1 MDGCSDRAIG
11 RAVRNHLRVLLF
23 VVVGIGML
31 GLRAD
36 VAAGHQAET
45 TAPAGAPHEDA
56 YRQAL
61 TLLQEEADP
70 EAAIALLQP
79 IVATRPLYRQA
90 NEGSVAFW
98 LAEAYARA
106 GYERQAFVMRRM
118 GARAALQSNTID
130 WWLVDAFVR
139 DVFQGQHLNEYLYAS
154 ELYMR
159 ALHEVPADGPER
171 LMRTITTHLAAAA
184 VLLSDGQRAQTGTKR
199 PTAERLD
206 ERWQAPP
213 ELPAYL
219 AAWWRREDPDLVTTR
234 NERLEEHL
242 QRLAH
247 AWDTYRPEGQLD
259 DRALVFLRLGEPKF
273 TTTVPF
279 DTPQMRERVINALP
293 GVTTFDFRD
302 NEVWSFR
309 HIDRNATYLFAEI
322 DDRYYEVEVL
332 ELLPRQ
338 LRRGFSSSAR
348 GQRESQATV
357 YALYETYK
365 TLSTYAVE
373 YGTRFSD
380 VSNYVFDLDM
390 QRLYGGQTQV
400 VPESPATVAARET
413 SRARTED
420 AWFVQQRERTVPD
433 AESFVL
439 GDIPSWDY
447 ALRSARFLEP
457 DGRTRTEVYWGL
469 DAAGIAQEEDRVER
483 LGLTLEVVADKRLL
497 QSVLVHRAD
506 NYAVEAQERSVQQVD
521 ARRTNGQRTGWV
533 EGTNAVVAATDG
545 DDAPYHVGVQW
556 NGHLLGDVPDPAPLT
571 MESAGPL
578 TSLTQHRI
586 DSLRTLDPSGT
597 TLEMSDLKPLR
608 FDDPTADPATAPPYP
623 YATLGPDTP
632 VAVYFELY
640 HLTVPDGEKARYT
653 IAYELVRREDRGLLA
668 RTFTEATPERS
679 VTTLAQESDRPRTS
693 ELILIDWQDT
703 WEAGTVELTVRVS
716 DEATGA
722 TKERTLRFEISPSS
736 S

>member
-1 MDGCSDRAIG
+1 MDGCSDSGIG
-11 RAVRNHLRVLLF
+11 RLVRKRLRVLLL
-23 VVVGIGML
+23 VVVGIGLL

-36 VAAGHQAET
+36 VAAGHQAQT
-45 TAPAGAPHEDA
+45 VAPADKTHEEA
-56 YRQAL
+56 YREAL
-61 TLLQEEADP
+61 ALLQEGEDP

-118 GARAALQSNTID
+118 GARAALQENEID

-159 ALHEVPADGPER
+159 ALQELPANGPDR

-184 VLLSDGQRAQTGTKR
+184 VLLSDGQRAQTGTER

-206 ERWQAPP
+206 EGWQAPP
-213 ELPAYL
+213 QLPAYL
-219 AAWWRREDPDLVTTR
+219 AAWWRREDPDLITTR

-242 QRLAH
+242 ERLAH

-259 DRALVFLRLGEPKF
+259 DRAFVFLRLGEPKF
-273 TTTVPF
+273 TTAVRF
-279 DTPQMRERVINALP
+279 DTPQMRERVINEIP

-322 DDRYYEVEVL
+322 DKRYYEVEVL
-332 ELLPRQ
+332 ELLPRR

-365 TLSTYAVE
+365 TLSTYSVE

-380 VSNYVFDLDM
+380 VSNYLFDLDM

-439 GDIPSWDY
+439 GDMPEWDY

-469 DAAGIAQEEDRVER
+469 DTAGIAQEKDRVER
-483 LGLTLEVVADKRLL
+483 LGLTPANVADKRLL

-506 NYAVEAQERSVQQVD
+506 NYAVEAQGSSLQQIDV
-521 ARRTNGQRTGWV
+521 RRTNGQRTGWV
-533 EGTNAVVAATDG
+533 EGTDTVVAAIEE
-545 DDAPYHVGVQW
+545 DDAPYHVGLQW
-556 NGHLLGDVPDPAPLT
+556 NGHLLGEVLDPDALT

-586 DSLRTLDPSGT
+586 DSLRTLDASGT

-608 FDDPTADPATAPPYP
+608 FDDPTADPASAPPYP
-623 YATLGPDTP
+623 YATLGPATP

-640 HLTVPDGEKARYT
+640 YLTVPDGGKARYT
-653 IAYELVRREDRGLLA
+653 VAYELVRRNDRGLLA
-668 RTFTEATPERS
+668 RTFTEDIPDRS
-679 VTTLAQESDRPRTS
+679 VTTLSQESTQPRTD

-703 WEAGTVELTVRVS
+703 WEAGTVELTVRVT
-716 DEATGA
+716 DEATGV
-722 TKERTLRFEISPSS
+722 TKERTLQFEISTSS

>member
-1 MDGCSDRAIG
+1 MDGCSDRGIG
-11 RAVRNHLRVLLF
+11 RAVRMRAPVLLLL
-23 VVVGIGML
+23 VLGVGML
-31 GLRAD
+31 GLRPDA
-36 VAAGHQAET
+36 AAGHQAET
-45 TAPAGAPHEDA
+45 AAPTDEPYAEA
-56 YRQAL
+56 YREAL
-61 TLLQEEADP
+61 TVLREGRDP

-79 IVATRPLYRQA
+79 IVATRPLYRQE
-90 NEGSVAFW
+90 NNGSVAYW
-98 LAEAYARA
+98 LAEAYTRA

-118 GARAALQSNTID
+118 GARAALQENDVD

-139 DVFQGQHLNEYLYAS
+139 DVFAGQHLNEYLYAS

-159 ALHEVPADGPER
+159 ALKDIPANGPDR
-171 LMRTITTHLAAAA
+171 LMRTLTTHLAAAA
-184 VLLSDGQRAQTGTKR
+184 VLLSDGQRAQTGTER

-206 ERWQAPP
+206 EGWQPP
-213 ELPAYL
+213 RALPGYL
-219 AAWWRREDPDLVTTR
+219 VGWWRRQDPDLGTAR

-242 QRLAH
+242 QRLAY
-247 AWDTYRPEGQLD
+247 AWNTYRTEGRLD

-279 DTPQMRERVINALP
+279 DTPQMRERVINEIP
-293 GVTTFDFRD
+293 GITTFDFRD

-309 HIDRNATYLFAEI
+309 HIDRNATYLFAERE
-322 DDRYYEVEVL
+322 DRYYQVEVL
-332 ELLPRQ
+332 ELLPRR

-365 TLSTYAVE
+365 TLATYAVE

-400 VPESPATVAARET
+400 VPESPATVAAREA

-433 AESFVL
+433 AASFVL
-439 GDIPSWDY
+439 GDMPRWTY

-469 DAAGIAQEEDRVER
+469 DTAGMAQEDDRIAR
-483 LGLTLEVVADKRLL
+483 LGLRPGSVADTRLL
-497 QSVLVHRAD
+497 QSVLVHRAE
-506 NYAVEAQERSVQQVD
+506 NYAVEAQERTLRQVD
-521 ARRTNGQRTGWV
+521 AQRTNGQRAGWA
-533 EGTNAVVAATDG
+533 EGTDAVVAAIEEDN
-545 DDAPYHVGVQW
+545 ALYHVGLQW
-556 NGHLLGDVPDPAPLT
+556 NGHLLGEASDTEPLSL
-571 MESAGPL
+571 ERAGPL

-632 VAVYFELY
+632 VAIYFELY
-640 HLTVPDGEKARYT
+640 HLTVPDGGKARYT
-653 IAYELVRREDRGLLA
+653 VAYELVRRDDRGLLA
-668 RTFTEATPERS
+668 RTFTEDSPDRS
-679 VTTLAQESDRPRTS
+679 VTTLSQESSQARTG
-693 ELILIDWQDT
+693 ELILIEWQEA
-703 WEAGTVELTVRVS
+703 WEAGTVEFTVRVS

-722 TKERTLRFEISPSS
+722 TKERTLQFEISTSS